1 MRDGFTMDGVNDIV
15 ALAGATAGWI
25 GAASTV
31 VAYALV
37 TQRRLAPD
45 SLRFQAMNLAGAGLL
60 AISSARSGA
69 WPSAATNIVW
79 MLIGVQ
85 AVIAARHLV
94 RAAVHRRV
102 QALASMLRLHHAAT
116 GRRGSVHPGER
127 AATGGAALRT
137 QAAPRPADLER
148 AMVCAGVNR

>member
-1 MRDGFTMDGVNDIV
+1 MSFGSTMGGVNDIL

-25 GAASTV
+25 GATSTV

-94 RAAVHRRV
+94 RAAVRRRV
-102 QALASMLRLHHAAT
+102 QALTSMLRLHHAAT
-116 GRRGSVHPGER
+116 GRRGAVHPVWRER
-127 AATGGAALRT
+127 AP
-137 QAAPRPADLER
+137 QAAPRPADIER